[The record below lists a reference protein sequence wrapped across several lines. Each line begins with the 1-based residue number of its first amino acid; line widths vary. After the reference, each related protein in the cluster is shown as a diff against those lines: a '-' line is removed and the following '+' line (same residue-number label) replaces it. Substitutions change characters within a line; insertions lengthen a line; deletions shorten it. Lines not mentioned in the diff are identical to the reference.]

1 MMFFLKKSF
10 FWKRLVMSGSSVSG
24 DLQTFALRFGN
35 GGRGTGIGP
44 RDCFFNCFFYEE
56 TD

>member
-1 MMFFLKKSF
+1 MIFFKKSF

>member
-1 MMFFLKKSF
+1 MIFLKKSF

-35 GGRGTGIGP
+35 RRP
-44 RDCFFNCFFYEE
+44 RNGNRAARLFFLIVFL
-56 TD
+56 